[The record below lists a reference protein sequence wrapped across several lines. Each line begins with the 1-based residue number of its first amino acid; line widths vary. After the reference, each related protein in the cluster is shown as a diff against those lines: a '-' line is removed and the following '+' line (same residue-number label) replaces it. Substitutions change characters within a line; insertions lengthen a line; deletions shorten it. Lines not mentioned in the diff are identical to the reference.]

1 MKILIPMAGKSQRF
15 IDAGYTVPKHLILV
29 EGIPVI
35 EHIVRKFS
43 TSDDFV
49 FGCSED
55 ELHQISLLKRIAPK
69 CNIVSMPFK
78 KEGPLYGL
86 KIMQNFIQDEEAVVV
101 NYCDF
106 SWVWDYEDFKSK
118 ISENNCDGAI
128 VSYRGFHPH
137 LLGNDKYAT
146 LDADGL
152 WVREVKEKY
161 SWHKSKMD
169 DWTSSGTYYFRK
181 GAYIKKY
188 IKEIERSPELKI
200 NSEFYVSQLFQL
212 MKEDGLKIFLYEIPY
227 MLQWGTPEDLEEYLF
242 WSDYFKL
249 KVKSARSN
257 FRCDMN
263 ILMLMA
269 GEGKRFLDAGG
280 FLPKPF
286 INIDGNPMFL
296 CASRAL
302 PRGNKYIFVARSE
315 HLEKYNVYDIAQ
327 EEFKNLEIIKTD
339 KVTEGQASTALLA
352 EKLINNDV
360 PLLLGACDS
369 EITYDI
375 QRFKKLTSDSSDIDA
390 LIFTFRN
397 NPIVRRNPWQY
408 GWVRANAEG
417 RALNV
422 SAKNPL
428 SNNPVLD
435 HAIVGSFWFK
445 KGNYYVENAKQM
457 IKANDRVNNEFYID
471 TCMNYLIKN
480 NLNVYVFEV
489 DKYIS
494 WGTPD
499 DIKTY
504 EYWQTY
510 FSKYSGIKSP
520 GEVSLR

>member
-43 TSDDFV
+43 ASDDFV

-55 ELHQISLLKRIAPK
+55 ELHQVSLLKKIAPK
-69 CNIVSMPFK
+69 CNVVSMPFK

-86 KIMQNFIQDEEAVVV
+86 KMMQNYIQDEEAVVV

-106 SWVWDYEDFKSK
+106 SWVWDYEDFKAK

-128 VSYRGFHPH
+128 VCYRGFHPH
-137 LLGNDKYAT
+137 LLGNREYAT

-152 WVREVKEKY
+152 WMKEIKEKY

-188 IKEIERSPELKI
+188 IKEIEKRPELKI
-200 NSEFYVSQLFQL
+200 NNEFYVSQLFQL
-212 MKEDGLKIFLYEIPY
+212 MKEDGLKIFVYEVPY
-227 MLQWGTPEDLEEYLF
+227 MLQWGTPEDLEEYLY
-242 WSDYFKL
+242 WSDYFKH
-249 KVKSARSN
+249 KEKSAMSN
-257 FRCDMN
+257 FQYDMN

-269 GEGKRFLDAGG
+269 GEGKRFSSLGNY
-280 FLPKPF
+280 LPKPF
-286 INIDGNPMFL
+286 IDVGDKPMFL
-296 CASRAL
+296 GATGTL
-302 PRGNKYIFVARSE
+302 PKGNKYIFVVRSE
-315 HLEKYNVYDIAQ
+315 HLEKYSVYDIVQ
-327 EEFKNLEIIKTD
+327 REFKNLEIIKVD
-339 KVTEGQASTALLA
+339 KITEGQASTALLA

-360 PLLLGACDS
+360 PLLIGACDN
-369 EITYDI
+369 EVIYDI
-375 QRFKKLTSDSSDIDA
+375 EKFRKLTSGDSNIDA

-397 NPIVRRNPWQY
+397 NPLVRRNPKQY
-408 GWVRANAEG
+408 GWVKVNSDG
-417 RALNV
+417 KALNV
-422 SAKNPL
+422 SVKNPL
-428 SNNPVLD
+428 SNDPVCD
-435 HAIVGSFWFK
+435 HAVIGSFWFK

-457 IKANDRVNNEFYID
+457 IKANDRINDEFYID

-504 EYWQTY
+504 EYWQAC
-510 FSKYSGIKSP
+510 FSRYSGIKSP
-520 GEVSLR
+520 SEVSLK